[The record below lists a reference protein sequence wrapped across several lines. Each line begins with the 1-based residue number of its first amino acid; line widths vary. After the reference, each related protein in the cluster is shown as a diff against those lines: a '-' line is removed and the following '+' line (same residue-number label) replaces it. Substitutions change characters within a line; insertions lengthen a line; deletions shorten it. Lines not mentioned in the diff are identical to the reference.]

1 MRHYPMMVNLQQKR
15 CLVVGGGQVAERKIR
30 SLLEAGADVSVVA
43 PSCTEQIKAWS
54 QEGQISFQQRPF
66 EQADVVHAVLIIAA
80 TSEPDVNL
88 AVYEACQPHQWI
100 NIVDRPDLCTFTVPA
115 VVERGDLQIAISTGG
130 QNPGLAKK
138 LRRQLEEW
146 VGPEYGAY
154 TQFLGEMRQRILGMN
169 LGEREKRVILT
180 ELLDDR
186 FLLWTRSGE
195 FERRNQEAEKLLQR
209 GDARDN

>member
-30 SLLEAGADVSVVA
+30 SLLEAGAEVSVVA
-43 PSCTEQIKAWS
+43 PSCTEQIKDWS
-54 QEGQISFQQRPF
+54 QEGKLSLQQRSF

-80 TSEPDVNL
+80 TSEPEVNL
-88 AVYEACQPHQWI
+88 AVYEVCQPYQWI
-100 NIVDRPDLCTFTVPA
+100 NIVDRPELCTFTVPA
-115 VVERGDLQIAISTGG
+115 VVERGDMQIAISTGG

-154 TQFLGEMRQRILGMN
+154 TEFLGEMRQRILGLK
-169 LGEREKRVILT
+169 LGEREKRAILA

-186 FLLWTRSGE
+186 FLLWTSSGE
-195 FERRNQEAEKLLQR
+195 FERRDQEAEKLLQR
-209 GDARDN
+209 SDDSDN

>member
-1 MRHYPMMVNLQQKR
+1 
-15 CLVVGGGQVAERKIR
+15 
-30 SLLEAGADVSVVA
+30 
-43 PSCTEQIKAWS
+43 
-54 QEGQISFQQRPF
+54 
-66 EQADVVHAVLIIAA
+66 
-80 TSEPDVNL
+80 
-88 AVYEACQPHQWI
+88 
-100 NIVDRPDLCTFTVPA
+100 
-115 VVERGDLQIAISTGG
+115 VVERGDVQIAISTGG

-169 LGEREKRVILT
+169 LGEREKRVTLT